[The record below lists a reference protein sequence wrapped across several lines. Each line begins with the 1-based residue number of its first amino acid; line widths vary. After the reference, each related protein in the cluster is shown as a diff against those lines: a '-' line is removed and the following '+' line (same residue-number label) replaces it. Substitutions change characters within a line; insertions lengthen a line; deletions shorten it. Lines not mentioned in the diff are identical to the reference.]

1 MFEDIYYYIINKIQA
16 ISDIA
21 FAAIMA
27 FLFIAILWTIT
38 RFLKDNSK
46 ITSFKLGK
54 LVIIIFFILLAVF
67 LVYAR

>member
-46 ITSFKLGK
+46 NY
-54 LVIIIFFILLAVF
+54 FI
-67 LVYAR
+67 